1 MYYDEQV
8 INGVLCHRGTP
19 NGEWIP
25 CTAEQLTLTLQEVKA
40 AEQQRALDV
49 ALQFCREC
57 KDEFGHSDNCIGC
70 PNRPA
75 SNA

>member
-25 CTAEQLTLTLQEVKA
+25 FTLESLTLSLVASRVQLNSREEKIA
-40 AEQQRALDV
+40 KLEACLDD
-49 ALQFCREC
+49 LKKILE
-57 KDEFGHSDNCIGC
+57 EN
-70 PNRPA
+70 
-75 SNA
+75 